1 MSALDLRIAPMLA
14 TSGTLPKDD
23 ERWSFE
29 VKWDGVRALTYL
41 DGDRMRMESRNLLD
55 ITPRYPELHGLPE
68 ALGGRG
74 AVLDGEVVSFD
85 EAGRPSFGR
94 LQHRMH
100 VAGERDVRARMHEY
114 PVVYM
119 AFDVLWL
126 DGESLMR
133 RPYLERREVL
143 ASLGLNDPSW
153 QMPGHHIGDG
163 AAMLAASRERGLEG
177 IIAKQVD
184 TPYEAGK
191 RSRCW
196 LKVKNTARQEV
207 VVGGWLEGS
216 GNRTNRI
223 GALLVGY
230 YEGDHLHFA
239 GKVGTGYTDRML
251 AELAQTLAP
260 LGRPTSPFSDKVP
273 YKQAHFVEPTLVCD
287 VEFTE
292 WTATNTLRHPSFKGL
307 RDDKAPRDVV
317 KEPLFG
323 GQ

>member
-1 MSALDLRIAPMLA
+1 MLA
-14 TSGTLPKDD
+14 TSGTLPRD
-23 ERWSFE
+23 EEHWAFE

-41 DGDRMRMESRNLLD
+41 DGGRLRMESRNLLD
-55 ITPRYPELHGLPE
+55 ITPRYPELHELPTS
-68 ALGGRG
+68 LHKRG
-74 AVLDGEVVSFD
+74 AVVDGEVVTFD

-100 VAGERDVRARMHEY
+100 VTGERDVRMRMSEY
-114 PVVYM
+114 PVHYM
-119 AFDVLWL
+119 VFDVLWL

-133 RPYLERREVL
+133 KPYLERMEVL
-143 ASLGLNDPSW
+143 TGLGLNEHCW
-153 QMPGHHIGDG
+153 QVPGHHVGDG
-163 AAMLAASRERGLEG
+163 AALLAASRERGLEG
-177 IIAKQVD
+177 IIAKKAD
-184 TPYEAGK
+184 TLYEPGK

-196 LKVKNTARQEV
+196 VKVKNTARQEV
-207 VVGGWLEGS
+207 VIGGWLAGS
-216 GNRTNRI
+216 GNRAGRI

-230 YEGDHLHFA
+230 YEGDRLHFA

-251 AELAQTLAP
+251 ADLADVLAP
-260 LGRPTSPFSDKVP
+260 LERPTSPFADKVP
-273 YKQAHFVEPTLVCD
+273 YKQAHFVEPELVCD